1 MKKEYIAPKTGEIRI
16 QTTSI
21 LAGSLPKSDTEI
33 TGAGEILSREFG
45 NESIGFSDDDF
56 DFWYKLIALYT
67 KPPQGSKVSWGG
79 FFRF

>member
-33 TGAGEILSREFG
+33 TGAGDILSREFG

-56 DFWYKLIALYT
+56 DF
-67 KPPQGSKVSWGG
+67 
-79 FFRF
+79 